1 MRTGDLVRHR
11 IIYGLGVGLVV
22 RSWPHPTVAQ
32 ARVLWPKH
40 QNIGPTLENI
50 VSLEKISENR

>member
-1 MRTGDLVRHR
+1 MRTGDLVRHK

-22 RSWPHPTVAQ
+22 RSCDRATASV
-32 ARVLWPKH
+32 RVLWPKH